1 MASDELVEIH
11 SPYYERKK
19 DGKKKKKKSKKSTR
33 GGDQFVCDHGRQ
45 RMVIVRKS
53 NGISALA
60 ALVSGLPLFDPRL

>member
-1 MASDELVEIH
+1 MASDKLIDVH
-11 SPYYERKK
+11 PLHY
-19 DGKKKKKKSKKSTR
+19 KKKKSKNRR

-45 RMVIVRKS
+45 RMVIIRKS